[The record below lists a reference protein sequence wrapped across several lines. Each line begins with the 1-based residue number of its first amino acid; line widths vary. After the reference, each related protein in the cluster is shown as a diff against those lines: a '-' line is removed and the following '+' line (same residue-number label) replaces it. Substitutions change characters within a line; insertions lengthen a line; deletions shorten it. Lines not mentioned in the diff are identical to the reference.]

1 MIEVVDGWFFLVSLS
16 LSSLS
21 LSVCVCVCVCVCV
34 QAVWQVEFSFSKE
47 NIIKRTGVSH

>member
-1 MIEVVDGWFFLVSLS
+1 MIEVVDGWFFLVS
-16 LSSLS
+16 SLS
-21 LSVCVCVCVCVCV
+21 LSLSVCVCVCV